1 MLIGPRSTG
10 LKGKLNVQ
18 AIIWNN
24 KHTLKAHLICKEYA
38 YQELYSGVCLFALL
52 N

>member
-1 MLIGPRSTG
+1 MLIGPSPTG
-10 LKGKLNVQ
+10 LKGKLNV

-24 KHTLKAHLICKEYA
+24 KHTLKPHLICKESA
-38 YQELYSGVCLFALL
+38 YQELYCGVCLFALL